1 MSAAHTP
8 GPWRVNT
15 DDLSSSVY
23 GYVFSETMAICRVF
37 LDGNEC
43 EANIR
48 LIAAAPDLLEA
59 LKDMIEIFKD
69 VPEAVI
75 VNYDEPEEPKTQ
87 WDYDAFNILWKAR
100 SAFSKATGAAS

>member
-1 MSAAHTP
+1 LLCAGFVGGAVMSAHTP

-23 GYVFSETMAICRVF
+23 GYVFSETGAICRVF

-48 LIAAAPDLLEA
+48 LIAATPDLLAA
-59 LKDMIEIFKD
+59 LQA
-69 VPEAVI
+69 AVDHSFGDFTMPSKI
-75 VNYDEPEEPKTQ
+75 
-87 WDYDAFNILWKAR
+87 DAAAR
-100 SAFSKATGAAS
+100 DAIRKATGAA